1 MDFKDYYATLG
12 VSKSASE
19 KEIKQAFRRL
29 ARKHHP
35 DVNPGNA
42 AAEAKF
48 KELNEAYEV
57 LGDPEK
63 RKKYDELGANWKA
76 YEQAQKAGYDPR
88 AGGSPFGA
96 GGWPFGGGG
105 AAGGQA
111 GGYRTVSPEE
121 FQEMFG
127 EGGANP
133 FSDFFTTFFGG
144 GGQEAGTPR
153 AHARSRRQQPEAAP
167 EYEVTI
173 SLEEAFTGT
182 TRKVSLSGADQERS
196 FEVRFPA
203 GIRDGQKVRAASGG
217 GNVYFRV
224 RLAPHARFEPRGEND
239 LATRIAIAIPVA
251 VLGGEI
257 EVAPLVGTRIRARVP
272 AGTRQGAVLRLR
284 GHGRPILGKPGE
296 RGDLLVTLD
305 LQVPT
310 ELTPEERQHYE
321 ALAALRTQPA

>member
-1 MDFKDYYATLG
+1 MEFRDYYATLG
-12 VSKSASE
+12 VPKTASD

-35 DVNPGNA
+35 DVNPGNT
-42 AAEAKF
+42 AAETKF

-76 YEQAQKAGYDPR
+76 YEQAEKAGFDPR
-88 AGGSPFGA
+88 GGGSPFGA
-96 GGWPFGGGG
+96 GGWPFGAGGP
-105 AAGGQA
+105 AGGQ
-111 GGYRTVSPEE
+111 GGYRTVSAEE

-153 AHARSRRQQPEAAP
+153 ARTRSRRQQHETTP

-173 SLEEAFTGT
+173 SLEEAFSGT
-182 TRKVSLSGADQERS
+182 TRKVSLSGSNEERS
-196 FEVRFPA
+196 FEVRFPP
-203 GIRDGQKVRAASGG
+203 GIRDGHKVRAASEG

-224 RLAPHARFEPRGEND
+224 RLAPHARFEARGEND
-239 LATRIAIAIPVA
+239 LATRVPITIPVA

-257 EVAPLVGTRIRARVP
+257 EVAPLVGARIRARVP
-272 AGTRQGAVLRLR
+272 AGTRPGAVLRLR
-284 GHGRPILGKPGE
+284 GHGRPVLGKPGE

-310 ELTPEERQHYE
+310 ELTAEERHHYE